1 MQHYNFSEVTEILL
15 LGFQNLKGFSF
26 YFFLLLLLIYCV
38 TICGNLLIIL
48 VVSSSRS
55 LHSPMY
61 FFLTQLSLTDI
72 LLSTTIVPNMLDIVL
87 YDGSSVSFIGCLT
100 QFYLF
105 SASESLEC
113 LLLTVMS
120 YDRYQAIC
128 HPLHYTSVMSLT
140 FCLRVILLCWLVILV
155 TVLIIFITIR
165 CLDFCGPNI
174 IDHFFCDLEPLLELS
189 CSDTFI
195 MKLETLFLVI
205 IFAICPVTVIIVS
218 YVYII
223 ITVLKIPSVTGR
235 KKTFSTCSAHL
246 AVVSLFYGSLISIY
260 VFPRQQSAKTF
271 LSLLYTVVTPLL
283 NPMIYSLSNREIKQA
298 LKKLFSNMFAPFPI
312 YRTIDLSSLP
322 HTKKNHPAPYNVS
335 NSCKPMVEVKH

>member
-1 MQHYNFSEVTEILL
+1 MEYHNFTKVTEILL
-15 LGFQNLKGFSF
+15 LGFQNLQSF
-26 YFFLLLLLIYCV
+26 TLCFFFLLLAIFCV

-48 VVSSSRS
+48 VVSYSRS

-72 LLSTTIVPNMLDIVL
+72 LLSTTIVPNTL
-87 YDGSSVSFIGCLT
+87 YILLNKGSSVLFIECLT
-100 QFYLF
+100 QFYVF
-105 SASESLEC
+105 SASEALEC

-128 HPLHYTSVMSLT
+128 NPLHYPMVMDLT
-140 FCLRVILLCWLVILV
+140 FCVRAILFCWLVILA
-155 TVLIIFITIR
+155 TVLMIYLTVN

-205 IFAICPVTVIIVS
+205 FLAICPVIVIIVS

-223 ITVLKIPSVTGR
+223 FTILKIPSVTGR
-235 KKTFSTCSAHL
+235 QKTFSTCSAHL
-246 AVVSLFYGSLISIY
+246 SVVSLYYGSLITIY
-260 VFPRQQSAKTF
+260 VFPRKQNAKTF
-271 LSLLYTVVTPLL
+271 LSLFYTVVTPFL
-283 NPMIYSLSNREIKQA
+283 NPMIYSLSNTDIKQA
-298 LKKLFSNMFAPFPI
+298 FKKMLTNFFAIFHDN
-312 YRTIDLSSLP
+312 RTIGLSVLLFKERHLP
-322 HTKKNHPAPYNVS
+322 CLFKS
-335 NSCKPMVEVKH
+335 NN

>member
-1 MQHYNFSEVTEILL
+1 MQHYNFSEVTEFLL

-48 VVSSSRS
+48 VVSYSRS

-61 FFLTQLSLTDI
+61 FFLTQLSFTDI
-72 LLSTTIVPNMLDIVL
+72 LLSTTIVPNTLPVVL
-87 YDGSSVSFIGCLT
+87 YDGSSVSFAGCLT
-100 QFYLF
+100 QYYFF
-105 SASESLEC
+105 SASEALEC

-128 HPLHYTSVMSLT
+128 NPLHYTSVMDLT
-140 FCLRVILLCWLVILV
+140 FCLRVVLLCWLVIFI
-155 TVLIIFITIR
+155 TMLIIFLTMR

-195 MKLETLFLVI
+195 MKLETVFLVI
-205 IFAICPVTVIIVS
+205 FLAICPVTVIIVS

-223 ITVLKIPSVTGR
+223 FTILKIPSVTGR
-235 KKTFSTCSAHL
+235 QKTFSTCSAHL
-246 AVVSLFYGSLISIY
+246 AVVSLFYGSLITIY

-298 LKKLFSNMFAPFPI
+298 LKKLFDNIFTAFHINKDFS
-312 YRTIDLSSLP
+312 LSFLP
-322 HTKKNHPAPYNVS
+322 PKEKSRPLPS
-335 NSCKPMVEVKH
+335 NSSNFCKTMAEVQP